1 MSPRKR
7 RIGHPR
13 R

>member
-7 RIGHPR
+7 RTGHPR